1 MNKNDER
8 MHQLLL
14 CFANLASLKN
24 DFTPSSTSTCT
35 YISYLSFRNDN
46 MNIFFLY
53 VQASVYIYIYIYLV
67 NECDENFNY
76 TRSNSDSFLLLKIS

>member
-46 MNIFFLY
+46 NEYLFF
-53 VQASVYIYIYIYLV
+53 VCTSICIYIYIYLV